1 MRLLPILRFSA
12 AAAALAVQFLSSSAS
27 AQQSIALPG
36 ITVQGAT
43 LDTGR
48 AQTPPSSAATS
59 LSSQAANDATAMGD
73 ATALGVPIETIGN
86 AVTVV
91 TGEELRRQQV
101 RSAADALR
109 GLPGVAVNRQ
119 GGVGSITQVRI
130 RGAEG
135 NHTLVLID
143 GIEANN
149 ATDGEFDFS
158 NLSAEDIE
166 RIEVIRGPM
175 SSLHGSNAVGG
186 VVNIITRRGHGP
198 MTASLRSEAGSF
210 GTNDIVARLSGGN
223 DQANLSISA
232 EKRRTDGFNIAPVGG
247 EKDGSGLNTLSLRAG
262 VKLMEDVVLNVSL
275 RNMEKHADRDG
286 FGDFG

>member
-1 MRLLPILRFSA
+1 MPLPPFSA
-12 AAAALAVQFLSSSAS
+12 QLAS
-27 AQQSIALPG
+27 
-36 ITVQGAT
+36 
-43 LDTGR
+43 
-48 AQTPPSSAATS
+48 
-59 LSSQAANDATAMGD
+59 DATAATE

-149 ATDGEFDFS
+149 TSDGEFDFS

-186 VVNIITRRGHGP
+186 VVNIITRRGRGP
-198 MTASLRSEAGSF
+198 MTVSLQAETGSF
-210 GTNDIVARLSGGN
+210 ATNDVVARLSGGN
-223 DQANLSISA
+223 DQGQLVDHRSMASD
-232 EKRRTDGFNIAPVGG
+232 RR
-247 EKDGSGLNTLSLRAG
+247 LQYRACW
-262 VKLMEDVVLNVSL
+262 
-275 RNMEKHADRDG
+275 R
-286 FGDFG
+286 